1 MKRVTEYLKIR
12 VLAAIDFAIGSSIRD
27 RIKQVSKMVFTDEE
41 GNTRT
46 FTWRTIE
53 TWHGRYKKNGI
64 EALQSH
70 PRSDK
75 GKPRKVPLEQI
86 QLAVDEV
93 LPLFHAKTPS
103 KAALY
108 RMCLDKDLLSRQTI
122 APNTFSRVLK
132 EHGMLKSDQEQKRR
146 LSFSKAYANEM
157 WQGDTMFG
165 PHAMVDGAMKQTK
178 LIAFIDDASRVC
190 IHGEFFASETVDQL
204 VEVFKSAFYK
214 RGVPKSIYV
223 DNGSIYI
230 SQEIVNIS
238 ARIGCLHHHAPVRD
252 GAAKGKVERFFRTV
266 REQFLILK
274 LDLSSLE
281 VLNKQFTHWVEES
294 YNAHKHSVL
303 GMTPLERFSLDSKR
317 IRYLP
322 PNEVTDELF
331 FAEVTRVVRAAN
343 TFSFKSKQY
352 ETPRH
357 LANLKIQVRYQ
368 RSNPHNKVIVFYKG
382 DRMGEARPLDPIA
395 NDKKPRT
402 SRNIKDKNKGEK

>member
-1 MKRVTEYLKIR
+1 MKRITEYLKLR
-12 VLAAIDFAIGSSIRD
+12 VLAAIDFAKGCTIRE

-41 GNTRT
+41 GNKRS

-53 TWHGRYKKNGI
+53 TWYVLYNKRGI
-64 EALQSH
+64 EALQSQ

-75 GKPRKVPLEQI
+75 GTLRKVSLEQI
-86 QLAVDEV
+86 QSAVDEV
-93 LPLFHAKTPS
+93 LPLFHVKTPS
-103 KAALY
+103 KMAVY
-108 RMCLDKDLLSRQTI
+108 RMCLEKELLTRQSI

-132 EHGMLKSDQEQKRR
+132 EHGMLKSDQDVKRR
-146 LSFSKAYANEM
+146 LAFSKAYANEM

-165 PHAMVDGAMKQTK
+165 PYVMVDGVMKQTK
-178 LIAFIDDASRVC
+178 LIAFVDDASRLCV
-190 IHGEFFASETVDQL
+190 HGEFFASETVDQM

-214 RGVPKSIYV
+214 RGVPQSIYV

-238 ARIGCLHHHAPVRD
+238 ARTGCLLRHAPVRD
-252 GAAKGKVERFFRTV
+252 GAAKGKIERFFRTV
-266 REQFLILK
+266 REQFLIIK
-274 LDLSSLE
+274 LDLSCLD
-281 VLNKQFTHWVEES
+281 VLNRQFTQWVEEH

-303 GMTPLERFSLDSKR
+303 GMTPLERFSVDSKR

-331 FAEVTRVVRAAN
+331 FAEVTRVVRATN
-343 TFSFKSKQY
+343 TFSFKNKQY

-357 LANLKIQVRYQ
+357 LAHRKIQVRYQ
-368 RSNPHNKVIVFYKG
+368 RSNPHAKVIVFYKG
-382 DRMGEARPLDPIA
+382 KRMGQAHFLDPVA
-395 NDKKPRT
+395 NDKRPRT